1 MLLVQKKRRKQ
12 DDPEETYVLVAGF
25 VDLHD
30 INQNVHLSGGSSVVY
45 GFELKPLNLSGNI
58 ISEGLLHHR
67 HWE

>member
-30 INQNVHLSGGSSVVY
+30 INQNVHLSG
-45 GFELKPLNLSGNI
+45 SGGGCGTCRQAALWFTDSN
-58 ISEGLLHHR
+58 
-67 HWE
+67 